1 MHHRPRTSYEDKCRG
16 GGFISTK
23 EIKPRKS
30 NQSRKQYSL
39 RSKAKEQKKESD
51 IGVSEIPS
59 MSSRKPTST
68 METNEIPVCAK
79 SVRISVCAKSD
90 MKAPTEQTGNQHD
103 NSDNNYMGSIADQ
116 AVKKLHE

>member
-23 EIKPRKS
+23 ESKPIKKAVQSKIKS
-30 NQSRKQYSL
+30 KRT
-39 RSKAKEQKKESD
+39 KERVD

-90 MKAPTEQTGNQHD
+90 MKPPTEQTGNQHD

-116 AVKKLHE
+116 AVKKLYE